1 MDEFDKLD
9 GFDTFFPDK
18 KKIHIIMKQRNTKKR
33 ITQITGLDDKYDKDK
48 ICSALAHLCK
58 CSVSYVD
65 DYIQLTGDQRT
76 IVYNFLVK
84 QIEIEEHNIIMHG
97 V

>member
-1 MDEFDKLD
+1 MKVRLFEMKDADIVFEHN
-9 GFDTFFPDK
+9 G
-18 KKIHIIMKQRNTKKR
+18 KKIALEIE
-33 ITQITGLDDKYDKDK
+33 TGNKYDKDK